1 MARMPLCR
9 TGEQCDGGYRT
20 DSERSRR
27 RLRVTVR
34 NRGRRVARG
43 VNATI
48 WGWVRLFHTSAIR
61 LQCSVQG
68 CAKVHAAH
76 QAAHAQTGRTRS
88 HSNPTE
94 RKGMR
99 MEVSSWYA
107 EQPHQLSSCEMN
119 RLSCTTGD
127 VGACEKACARTAGN
141 SRFRKGAGRA
151 TAESGSAALTLC
163 AGGCVRSD
171 MVTGTAMLTTADK
184 KVLAASWDSPSCG
197 GGVDGTCLGV
207 SMRAQRLDL
216 VEAPFRHID
225 SPENRGCRG
234 TRFWKGCWTGRVLL
248 KGSVPSDSSNAAS
261 TPH

>member
-1 MARMPLCR
+1 
-9 TGEQCDGGYRT
+9 
-20 DSERSRR
+20 
-27 RLRVTVR
+27 
-34 NRGRRVARG
+34 
-43 VNATI
+43 
-48 WGWVRLFHTSAIR
+48 
-61 LQCSVQG
+61 
-68 CAKVHAAH
+68 
-76 QAAHAQTGRTRS
+76 
-88 HSNPTE
+88 
-94 RKGMR
+94 
-99 MEVSSWYA
+99 
-107 EQPHQLSSCEMN
+107 
-119 RLSCTTGD
+119 
-127 VGACEKACARTAGN
+127 
-141 SRFRKGAGRA
+141 
-151 TAESGSAALTLC
+151 
-163 AGGCVRSD
+163 